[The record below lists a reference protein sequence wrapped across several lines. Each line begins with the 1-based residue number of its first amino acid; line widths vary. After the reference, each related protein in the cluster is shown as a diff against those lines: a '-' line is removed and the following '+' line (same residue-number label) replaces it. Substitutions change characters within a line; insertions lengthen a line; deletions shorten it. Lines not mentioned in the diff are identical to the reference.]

1 MGDGFVRRMSSRKS
15 ERNVLRKKNS
25 SVSSQSPFIGIA
37 EEPTRNNIGNP
48 FADPTPDPPRNLRI
62 SNPDTMDEPARGPSP
77 PQPTATPRTVRDPF
91 ASLIDQIDGAP
102 DWLRDSQMTALTATT
117 APTHRRTQS
126 SASALNSHPA
136 SSVYS
141 RDPFADP
148 SPIPPVPNQASF
160 SQPKPPLSTYTAF
173 PTARESNYTFF
184 GEPGPSRPG
193 TMFTP
198 GLPSNPG
205 ASRPPTN
212 YFNAPITPAPLTGG
226 PLTSTSRLDRQ
237 SDPFDLDRPEVLSFK
252 GIMNQ
257 MRDSIARTATVRSRR
272 TSSVGGWFGRDASPA
287 PPAPPLNGASA
298 RR

>member
-1 MGDGFVRRMSSRKS
+1 M
-15 ERNVLRKKNS
+15 
-25 SVSSQSPFIGIA
+25 GIA
-37 EEPTRNNIGNP
+37 EEPTRNNNIGTNP
-48 FADPTPDPPRNLRI
+48 FADPTPAPSRNLRI
-62 SNPDTMDEPARGPSP
+62 SNPDTIDEQTHGPSP
-77 PQPTATPRTVRDPF
+77 PQPAATPRVVRDPF
-91 ASLIDQIDGAP
+91 ASLIDEIDGAP
-102 DWLRDSQMTALTATT
+102 NWLRDSNMTALTATT

-126 SASALNSHPA
+126 SASALNSYPA

-148 SPIPPVPNQASF
+148 SPVPPLPKQTSTP
-160 SQPKPPLSTYTAF
+160 QPQPPLSTYSAF
-173 PTARESNYTFF
+173 PAARESNFTFF

-193 TMFTP
+193 TNMFTP

-205 ASRPPTN
+205 ASRPGTN
-212 YFNAPITPAPLTGG
+212 YFNAPITPAPLTSG

-272 TSSVGGWFGRDASPA
+272 TSSVGGWFGRDVSPV
-287 PPAPPLNGASA
+287 PALNGASV